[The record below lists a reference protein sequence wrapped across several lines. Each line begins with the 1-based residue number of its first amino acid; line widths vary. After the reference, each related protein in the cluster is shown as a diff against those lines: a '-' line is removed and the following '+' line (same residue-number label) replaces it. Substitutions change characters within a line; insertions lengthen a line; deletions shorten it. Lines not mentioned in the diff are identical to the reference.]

1 MCLILNAIPTSIYSM
16 QGERGLDG
24 PVGETGIMG
33 IKVKCSAMVLIELSY
48 CVIYLTGI
56 SLITYS

>member
-1 MCLILNAIPTSIYSM
+1 M

-24 PVGETGIMG
+24 PVGEKGVMG